1 LLNALSSL
9 ALSPYA
15 LAWGFFYFRRKK
27 MNYKVE
33 LIVKVNEG
41 HPRKWIID
49 AITDQLNDGE
59 DVLEWDITE
68 IEEST

>member
-1 LLNALSSL
+1 
-9 ALSPYA
+9 
-15 LAWGFFYFRRKK
+15 

-68 IEEST
+68 IEDDST